1 MFQYETS
8 AFFCTTES
16 ASYLTISAGL
26 KLFKSGRTTSMYL
39 SNLRFQVLCLVFPF
53 LFATPLA
60 AQGSD
65 QANWI
70 ETKDKWGQVLFC
82 QIIYKM
88 PEVQTRLYDFD
99 VKQCDKAAQVMTDEI
114 ATYSKQ
120 DQVQLKALAEQHA
133 YRLSRFTS
141 EPYQSVPACREFC
154 QELTETGGHRHD

>member
-16 ASYLTISAGL
+16 ATYLTISTGL
-26 KLFKSGRTTSMYL
+26 KLCNSGRKTSMYL
-39 SNLRFQVLCLVFPF
+39 PNLRFQVLF
-53 LFATPLA
+53 LLLLFLIATPLA
-60 AQGSD
+60 AEDSD
-65 QANWI
+65 QANWV
-70 ETKDKWGQVLFC
+70 ETKDKLGQVMFC

-99 VKQCDKAAQVMTDEI
+99 VKQCDKAALVMTNEI

-141 EPYQSVPACREFC
+141 EPYQSVSACRELC
-154 QELTETGGHRHD
+154 QELTQTGGQHHD